1 MEVHYIYTYE
11 DSIMKSY
18 KCCLEKGRG
27 GRERMGLQWRHKHAQ
42 GTLYAYMG
50 LSRWNDNSKVK
61 I

>member
-18 KCCLEKGRG
+18 KCYLEKGRG

-50 LSRWNDNSKVK
+50 LSR
-61 I
+61 